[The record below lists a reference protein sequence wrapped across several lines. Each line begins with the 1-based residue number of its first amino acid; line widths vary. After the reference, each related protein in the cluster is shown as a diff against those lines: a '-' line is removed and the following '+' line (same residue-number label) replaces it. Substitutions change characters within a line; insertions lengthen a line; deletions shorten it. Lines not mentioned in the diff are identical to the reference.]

1 MKRLFCLAA
10 AMLVWTT
17 PLLAQPTPAADSGTN
32 RAPAAARTTPGLAAA
47 QAISTITG
55 VAISP
60 LLGVSAVGA
69 WEYFKNLKAPP
80 EQRRKLPWFA
90 QPWFWIPGLVLVG
103 LVFLKDTLGTAM
115 PTALKKPMDVL
126 EAFENKIS
134 ALVAAGFFVPLIA
147 SVFGSSV
154 IGDGSWYQGT
164 GMAAFDPAALWNV
177 LTVPVAILAFL
188 VVWLVANVINVLILI
203 SPFGVVDAVLKS
215 ARLLLLST
223 VALTSFSNPYVGAV
237 WSLIIIVIC
246 YCLSGWAFRMTF
258 FGTVFGWDFIS
269 LRYQRFTPN
278 EKANRVFLARAVDKA
293 PVRTFGKLSRGEAGQ
308 LVLEYRPWLV
318 LPRRAVTL
326 PSGKYAVGR
335 GLLYPEIVL
344 LDGDLERTMVT
355 LPPRFLS
362 HEEEVTRIYGLEP
375 VRDIGLVK
383 GFKAVWL
390 WLKDRFGFRTKPVP
404 AV

>member
-1 MKRLFCLAA
+1 MKKLLCLAA
-10 AMLVWTT
+10 VVFVSTA
-17 PLLAQPTPAADSGTN
+17 PLLAQPAPEADAGTN
-32 RAPAAARTTPGLAAA
+32 RVSAPARVTPGLAAA

-69 WEYFKNLKAPP
+69 WDYFKNLKVPP

-90 QPWFWIPGLVLVG
+90 QPWFWIPGLALVG

-126 EAFENKIS
+126 EAFENKLS
-134 ALVAAGFFVPLIA
+134 ALMAAGLFVPLIA
-147 SVFGSSV
+147 SVFGASV
-154 IGDGSWYQGT
+154 TGDGSWYQGT

-177 LTVPVAILAFL
+177 VTVPVAIFAFL

-203 SPFGVVDAVLKS
+203 SPFGVVDAALKS
-215 ARLLLLST
+215 ARLFLLST
-223 VALTSFSNPYVGAV
+223 VAVTSFSNPYVGAA
-237 WSLIIIVIC
+237 WSLVIIVIC
-246 YCLSGWAFRMTF
+246 YGLSGWAFRMTL

-269 LRYQRFTPN
+269 LRYQRFTPH
-278 EKANRVFLARAVDKA
+278 EKANWVFLARAVDQA
-293 PVRTFGKLSRGEAGQ
+293 PVRTFGKLTRGEAGEF
-308 LVLEYRPWLV
+308 VLAYRPWLI
-318 LPRRAVTL
+318 LPRRTVTL

-335 GLLYPEIVL
+335 GLLYPEIVR
-344 LDGDLERTMVT
+344 LDSAFERSLVT

-362 HEEEVTRIYGLEP
+362 HEEEATRIYGLEP

-383 GFKAVWL
+383 GFRALWL
-390 WLKDRFGFRTKPVP
+390 WLKDRFGFRTQP
-404 AV
+404 A